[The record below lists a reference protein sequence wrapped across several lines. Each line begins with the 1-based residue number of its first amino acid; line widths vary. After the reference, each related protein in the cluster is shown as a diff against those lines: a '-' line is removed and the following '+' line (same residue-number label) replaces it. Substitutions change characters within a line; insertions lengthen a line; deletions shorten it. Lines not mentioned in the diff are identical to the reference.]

1 MSAIE
6 NFGEFF
12 SNTPLASFKHDY
24 NKLELIEFSH
34 FRIRKNPAIID
45 VNTKY
50 KTQTKMTRK
59 IKNDKRK
66 SFVSM
71 YQYDI
76 PDSGQNRYHSKYL
89 KLVGATIACTFIGI
103 LIFIQLQK
111 PVATGPMGDN
121 RPRNLVHGLDQKI
134 LDQHSPDPGNQFRT
148 QSATANPHQLRGF
161 QKRQWETIEDVTT
174 LKQKELRQRLKNI
187 QLLISDLKYFPR

>member
-1 MSAIE
+1 
-6 NFGEFF
+6 
-12 SNTPLASFKHDY
+12 
-24 NKLELIEFSH
+24 
-34 FRIRKNPAIID
+34 
-45 VNTKY
+45 
-50 KTQTKMTRK
+50 MTRK

-111 PVATGPMGDN
+111 PVDTGPIGDN
-121 RPRNLVHGLDQKI
+121 GPINLVHGLDQNI
-134 LDQHSPDPGNQFRT
+134 FDQHSLDHGNQFRT
-148 QSATANPHQLRGF
+148 QSAKTNPYQLRGF
-161 QKRQWETIEDVTT
+161 KKRQWETIEHVTT
-174 LKQKELRQRLKNI
+174 SKQKKLRQRLKNI